1 MSKPAFLTAL
11 RQRLGPDSVI
21 DPSSDEA
28 DDWAPYLRDW
38 RGRYRGQALAIARPR
53 DVAQVAQVIQLCA
66 QHDVKV
72 VPQGGNTSLVGGS
85 IPDDSGTQL
94 LLSLQRLDQV
104 LAVDAHNLSMTVQA
118 GCLLAKVQEA
128 AAKVGLLFPL
138 SLASQGTCTIGG
150 NLATNAG
157 GTQVLRYGTARELCL
172 GLEVV
177 TAQGEVWNGLSA
189 LRKDNS
195 GYDLRDLF
203 IGSEGTLGIITAA
216 TLRLFPMPAG
226 MVTALVACPSLEAC
240 LALLQAARARLDA
253 GLTGFELMQA
263 WPVALVQRHL
273 PDQAKALAPLMPG
286 PFGDAPPAWTVLID
300 TVHPTS
306 DEFARSALEALLSQA
321 MDKGIASN
329 ACVAQSQAQSQAMW
343 ALREAI
349 PMAERQEGLMVKHD
363 IAVPTSAIPEFVR
376 TTQAQLPRPL
386 RAAAWSASG
395 TWVMATCTT
404 TFKGRL
410 AWMARRFWP
419 TMRLR
424 SMA

>member
-104 LAVDAHNLSMTVQA
+104 LAVDVDNLSMTAQA
-118 GCLLAKVQEA
+118 GCLLTKVQEA
-128 AAKVGLLFPL
+128 AVNAGLLFPL

-203 IGSEGTLGIITAA
+203 VGSEGTLGIITAA

-226 MVTALVACPSLEAC
+226 KVTALVACPSLEAC
-240 LALLQAARARLDA
+240 LALLQ
-253 GLTGFELMQA
+253 G
-263 WPVALVQRHL
+263 
-273 PDQAKALAPLMPG
+273 
-286 PFGDAPPAWTVLID
+286 
-300 TVHPTS
+300 
-306 DEFARSALEALLSQA
+306 
-321 MDKGIASN
+321 
-329 ACVAQSQAQSQAMW
+329 
-343 ALREAI
+343 
-349 PMAERQEGLMVKHD
+349 
-363 IAVPTSAIPEFVR
+363 
-376 TTQAQLPRPL
+376 
-386 RAAAWSASG
+386 
-395 TWVMATCTT
+395 
-404 TFKGRL
+404 
-410 AWMARRFWP
+410 
-419 TMRLR
+419 
-424 SMA
+424 